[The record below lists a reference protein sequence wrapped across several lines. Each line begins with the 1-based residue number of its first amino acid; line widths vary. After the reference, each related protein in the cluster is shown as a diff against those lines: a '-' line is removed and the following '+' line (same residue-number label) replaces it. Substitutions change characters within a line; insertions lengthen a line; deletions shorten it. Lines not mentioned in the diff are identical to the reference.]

1 MNVPSYPFYSLS
13 LKLPNKRMDFSFS
26 PLKLP
31 NKGREKYSN
40 IILFIPLHSIPF
52 HFLFPNEGL
61 KRFCYLWKFFMLDYM
76 ESGFVF
82 NPIHDLT

>member
-13 LKLPNKRMDFSFS
+13 LKLPNKKMDFSFS

-52 HFLFPNEGL
+52 PLPKRGLREILLFMKILYVGL
-61 KRFCYLWKFFMLDYM
+61 YGVWFCVQ
-76 ESGFVF
+76 S
-82 NPIHDLT
+82 NS